1 MLLLLNELSPS
12 GMGLR
17 GCNVVGP
24 HSAGG
29 IGFWGEKKGECALA
43 YIAESLC
50 MDRQYG
56 ESAGGNS
63 LYIMHHLRSDF
74 RFSALWVTV
83 SSGTAGWHIIGNCRE
98 SLPIL
103 QHFFFLLPASISE
116 LMRLLLLKFWLNGLH
131 SMVRMVEN
139 Q

>member
-1 MLLLLNELSPS
+1 
-12 GMGLR
+12 MGLR

-29 IGFWGEKKGECALA
+29 IGFWGEKKGECALT

-74 RFSALWVTV
+74 RFFCLV
-83 SSGTAGWHIIGNCRE
+83 GDGEFGNCWLAYYRQ
-98 SLPIL
+98 LPRIPPNPSA
-103 QHFFFLLPASISE
+103 FFFPSACFDFRINASASAKILVKWPPQHGQNGGEPIKQKVLLQI
-116 LMRLLLLKFWLNGLH
+116 
-131 SMVRMVEN
+131 
-139 Q
+139 